1 MFNPLLQLFNGF
13 WYCFHEYWLE
23 AADPRTKNFPL
34 IEAGPEKVLSIVGVY
49 LIFVKFIGP
58 WLMRNRKPFS
68 LREPMLF
75 YNIFMVITNTF
86 IFYYIL
92 SRIDY
97 GRRFLNFKF
106 PDPNDMSPETLREIR
121 LGYLCYMT
129 RFLDLFDTVFFVLR
143 KKNNQITFLHL
154 YHHTLVPIIGYMT
167 MKIAPQAP
175 VVGLFLMFN
184 TFIHSVMYLYYAL
197 AAFGPHLQKYLWWK
211 KYITQLQLIQFATCG
226 IYGIFMVFLQEGFP
240 PGLFWLGFAQ
250 NPFFFYMFY
259 DFYKKAYNN
268 RKQQQL
274 EQTKQIVNSENKK
287 TR

>member
-1 MFNPLLQLFNGF
+1 MSNPLFQLLNGF

-49 LIFVKFIGP
+49 LIFVKFVGP
-58 WLMRNRKPFS
+58 WLMRNRKPFA

-92 SRIDY
+92 CRIDY

-106 PDPNDMSPETLREIR
+106 PDPNDMSPETLREIH
-121 LGYLCYMT
+121 LGYLCYLT

-226 IYGIFMVFLQEGFP
+226 VYGIFMVFLQEGFP

-259 DFYKKAYNN
+259 DFYKKAYN
-268 RKQQQL
+268 RKQQQF
-274 EQTKQIVNSENKK
+274 EQTKLISNSENKK
-287 TR
+287 TL